1 MLTES
6 ERIVNCIK
14 TMKPLDFFLC
24 FVLILCKLGKNIPG
38 GKLMIILVCNV
49 GSTSL
54 KFKLYEMPGA
64 RELARCG
71 VERVGSDHDAIFRYE
86 NCLTGKKTAFNG
98 ADIPDY
104 ENGIR
109 LFLHYLTGEEY
120 GAISNVT
127 EIERVGYK
135 TTLSRGHFGIHEL
148 DQEVL
153 QGMEDWISLAPLHNR
168 AYLAAIRVMRGF
180 LPEAVFI
187 GCFETAFHRD
197 IPLQRKIYGVPY
209 EWYER
214 YGVQRLGYHGASH
227 GYIADVLSERGEEYK
242 AISCHLGGSCSVC
255 AIENGRSVDTSFGM
269 SLESGLIHAN
279 RVGDMDTS
287 MRYFLRDQ
295 GLSDEEILQG
305 LQKTGGLLG
314 ISGISN
320 DLRYVIEA
328 AETGN
333 MRAQLAVDVFI
344 TGIVH
349 YIGAFAMDLGG
360 LDYLVFTAGIG
371 EHSAVIRSRV
381 CEKLGLLGVK
391 LDEEKNSRNEK
402 EISSVD
408 SSVKVLV
415 IPTNEELGIAR
426 RTYEYQAGS
435 PADN

>member
-1 MLTES
+1 
-6 ERIVNCIK
+6 
-14 TMKPLDFFLC
+14 MK
-24 FVLILCKLGKNIPG
+24 
-38 GKLMIILVCNV
+38 ILVCNV

-54 KFKLYEMPGA
+54 KFKLYDMPDA
-64 RELARCG
+64 RVLAQCG

-86 NCLTGKKTAFNG
+86 NCLTGQKIAFDK
-98 ADIPDY
+98 ADIPNY
-104 ENGIR
+104 ESGIR
-109 LFLHYLTGEEY
+109 LFLDYLTGADM
-120 GAISNVT
+120 GVISAVT

-135 TTLSRGHFGIHEL
+135 ATLSKGHFGIHEL
-148 DQEVL
+148 DEEVL
-153 QGMEDWISLAPLHNR
+153 QGMEDWLSLAPLHNR
-168 AYLAAIRVMRGF
+168 AYLDAIAVMRGF
-180 LPEAVFI
+180 LPEARFI

-197 IPLQRKIYGVPY
+197 IPLERKIYGVPY

-227 GYIADVLSERGEEYK
+227 GYIADVLNEQGRDYK

-287 MRYFLRDQ
+287 MSYFLRSE
-295 GLSDEEILQG
+295 GMSDEEILQG
-305 LQKTGGLLG
+305 LQKKGGLLG
-314 ISGISN
+314 ISGVSN

-328 AETGN
+328 AQNVNE
-333 MRAQLAVDVFI
+333 RAKLALDVFV

-349 YIGAFAMDLGG
+349 YIGAFAVDLGR

-371 EHSAVIRSRV
+371 EHSALLRECV

-391 LDEEKNSRNEK
+391 LDEEKNAQNE
-402 EISSVD
+402 EVISAAD
-408 SSVKVLV
+408 SAVRVLV

-426 RTYEYQAGS
+426 RTYEYQ
-435 PADN
+435 

>member
-1 MLTES
+1 
-6 ERIVNCIK
+6 
-14 TMKPLDFFLC
+14 MK
-24 FVLILCKLGKNIPG
+24 
-38 GKLMIILVCNV
+38 ILVCNV

-54 KFKLYEMPGA
+54 KFKLYDMPDA
-64 RELARCG
+64 RVLAQCG

-86 NCLTGKKTAFNG
+86 NCLTGQKIAFDK
-98 ADIPDY
+98 ADIPNY
-104 ENGIR
+104 ESGIR
-109 LFLHYLTGEEY
+109 LFLDYLTGADM
-120 GAISNVT
+120 GVISAVT

-135 TTLSRGHFGIHEL
+135 ATLSKGHFGIHEL
-148 DQEVL
+148 DEEVL
-153 QGMEDWISLAPLHNR
+153 QGMEDWLSLAPLHNR
-168 AYLAAIRVMRGF
+168 AYLDAIAVMRGF
-180 LPEAVFI
+180 LPEARFI

-197 IPLQRKIYGVPY
+197 IPLERKIYGVPY

-227 GYIADVLSERGEEYK
+227 GYIADVLNEQGRDYK

-287 MRYFLRDQ
+287 MSYFLRSE
-295 GLSDEEILQG
+295 GMSDEEILQG
-305 LQKTGGLLG
+305 LQKKGGLLG
-314 ISGISN
+314 ISGVSN

-328 AETGN
+328 AQNGN
-333 MRAQLAVDVFI
+333 ERAKLALDVFV

-349 YIGAFAMDLGG
+349 YIGAFAMDLGR

-371 EHSAVIRSRV
+371 EHSALLRERV

-391 LDEEKNSRNEK
+391 LDKEKNAQNE
-402 EISSVD
+402 EVISAAD
-408 SSVKVLV
+408 SAVRVLV

-426 RTYEYQAGS
+426 RTYEYQ
-435 PADN
+435 

>member
-1 MLTES
+1 
-6 ERIVNCIK
+6 
-14 TMKPLDFFLC
+14 MK
-24 FVLILCKLGKNIPG
+24 V
-38 GKLMIILVCNV
+38 LVCNV

-54 KFKLYEMPGA
+54 KFKLYDMPDA
-64 RELARCG
+64 RVLAQCG

-86 NCLTGKKTAFNG
+86 NCLTGQKNAFDK
-98 ADIPDY
+98 ADIPNY
-104 ENGIR
+104 ESGIR
-109 LFLHYLTGEEY
+109 LFLDYLTGADM
-120 GAISNVT
+120 GVISAVT

-135 TTLSRGHFGIHEL
+135 ATLSKGHFGIHEL
-148 DQEVL
+148 DEEVL
-153 QGMEDWISLAPLHNR
+153 QGMEDWLSLAPLHNR
-168 AYLAAIRVMRGF
+168 AYLDAIAVMRGF
-180 LPEAVFI
+180 LPEARFI

-197 IPLQRKIYGVPY
+197 IPLERKIYGVPY

-227 GYIADVLSERGEEYK
+227 GYIADVLNEQGRDYK

-287 MRYFLRDQ
+287 MSYFLRSE
-295 GLSDEEILQG
+295 GMSDEEILQG
-305 LQKTGGLLG
+305 LQKKGGLLG
-314 ISGISN
+314 ISGVSN

-328 AETGN
+328 AQNGN
-333 MRAQLAVDVFI
+333 ERAKLALDVFV

-349 YIGAFAMDLGG
+349 YIGAFAMDLGR

-371 EHSAVIRSRV
+371 EHSALLRERV

-391 LDEEKNSRNEK
+391 LDEEKNAQNEK
-402 EISSVD
+402 VISAAD
-408 SSVKVLV
+408 SAVRVLV

-426 RTYEYQAGS
+426 RTYEYQ
-435 PADN
+435 

>member
-1 MLTES
+1 
-6 ERIVNCIK
+6 
-14 TMKPLDFFLC
+14 MK
-24 FVLILCKLGKNIPG
+24 
-38 GKLMIILVCNV
+38 ILVCNV

-54 KFKLYEMPGA
+54 KFKLYDMPDA
-64 RELARCG
+64 RVLAQCG

-86 NCLTGKKTAFNG
+86 NCLTGQKTAFDK
-98 ADIPDY
+98 ADIPNY
-104 ENGIR
+104 ESGIR
-109 LFLHYLTGEEY
+109 LFLDYLTGADM
-120 GAISNVT
+120 GVISAVT

-135 TTLSRGHFGIHEL
+135 ATLSKGHFGIHEL
-148 DQEVL
+148 DEEVL
-153 QGMEDWISLAPLHNR
+153 QGMEDWLSLAPLHNR
-168 AYLAAIRVMRGF
+168 AYLDAIAVMRGF
-180 LPEAVFI
+180 LPEARFI

-197 IPLQRKIYGVPY
+197 IPLERKIYGVPY

-227 GYIADVLSERGEEYK
+227 GYIADVLNEQGRDYK

-287 MRYFLRDQ
+287 MSYFLRSE
-295 GLSDEEILQG
+295 GMSDEEILQG
-305 LQKTGGLLG
+305 LQKKGGLLG
-314 ISGISN
+314 ISGVSN

-328 AETGN
+328 AQNGN
-333 MRAQLAVDVFI
+333 ERAKLALDVFV

-349 YIGAFAMDLGG
+349 YIGAFAMDLGR

-371 EHSAVIRSRV
+371 EHSALLRERV

-391 LDEEKNSRNEK
+391 LDEEKNAKNEK
-402 EISSVD
+402 VISAAD
-408 SSVKVLV
+408 SAVRVLV

-426 RTYEYQAGS
+426 RTYEYQ
-435 PADN
+435 